1 MTRSYNLFTMN
12 LFNKIK
18 LQTPESVE
26 LEFTL
31 AGIGN
36 RAYALIIDYIILGF
50 TLFLSLVITI
60 FLTYQIDFV
69 LGDLQGK
76 ALQWLWAIEALIA
89 FVIYVGYF
97 VIFETIWQGQ
107 TPGKKRIKIRVIREN
122 GKPVRLTQSV
132 LRALLRPVDDIFFIG
147 VFFIAFAKKEQRI
160 GDLVAGTVVIQDEQT
175 IKSANFP
182 ISDEAKYL
190 AVQLRIET
198 EINNL
203 LPEDF
208 ATIRDY
214 LQRRKMMI
222 LKYQH
227 QLSRKLADRVKEI
240 IGLENIPDNYSNNQF
255 LEAIYLAY
263 QQTFYSEK

>member
-1 MTRSYNLFTMN
+1 MS

-36 RAYALIIDYIILGF
+36 RAYALAIDYIILGF
-50 TLFLSLVITI
+50 TLLLSLILTI
-60 FLTYQIDFV
+60 FLTYQITSDMGSF
-69 LGDLQGK
+69 LGSFQGE
-76 ALQWLWAIEALIA
+76 ALKWLWAIEALIA
-89 FVIYVGYF
+89 FTIYVGYF

-107 TPGKKRIKIRVIREN
+107 TPGKKRVKIRVICDD
-122 GKPVRLTQSV
+122 GKPVRLPQAV
-132 LRALLRPVDDIFFIG
+132 LRALLRPVDDILFVG
-147 VFFIAFAKKEQRI
+147 VFFIVLAKKEKRI
-160 GDLVAGTVVIQDEQT
+160 GDLVAGTIVIQDEQT
-175 IKSANFP
+175 TKSANFS
-182 ISDEAKYL
+182 ISDEAKDL
-190 AVQLRIET
+190 AIQLRIEA
-198 EINNL
+198 EITNL

-227 QLSRKLADRVKEI
+227 QLSRKLANQVKEI
-240 IGLENIPDNYSNNQF
+240 IGLENIPDNYSHNQF

-263 QQTFYSEK
+263 QQTFSSE

>member
-1 MTRSYNLFTMN
+1 MG

-36 RAYALIIDYIILGF
+36 RAYALIIDYVILGF
-50 TLFLSLVITI
+50 SLILSLVITI
-60 FLTYQIDFV
+60 FLTYQINAGIVDF
-69 LGDLQGK
+69 LGEFQGK
-76 ALQWLWAIEALIA
+76 ALQWLWAIEALVA
-89 FVIYVGYF
+89 FIIYVGYF

-107 TPGKKRIKIRVIREN
+107 TPGKKRIKIRVICDD
-122 GKPVRLTQSV
+122 GKPVRLSQSV
-132 LRALLRPVDDIFFIG
+132 LRALLRPVDDILFIG
-147 VFFIAFAKKEQRI
+147 VFFIAFTKKEKRI
-160 GDLVAGTVVIQDEQT
+160 GDLVAGTLVIQDEQS

-182 ISDEAKYL
+182 ISDEARDL
-190 AVQLRIET
+190 AIQLRIET

-227 QLSRKLADRVKEI
+227 QLSRKLAHQTKEI
-240 IGLENIPDNYSNNQF
+240 IRLENIPENYSNNQF

-263 QQTFYSEK
+263 QQTFFSE

>member
-1 MTRSYNLFTMN
+1 MS
-12 LFNKIK
+12 LFNEVK

-36 RAYALIIDYIILGF
+36 RAYALLIDYIILG
-50 TLFLSLVITI
+50 LVLLLSLVITI
-60 FLTYQIDFV
+60 FLTYQISAG
-69 LGDLQGK
+69 LGSFLGNFQGR
-76 ALQWLWAIEALIA
+76 ALQWLWAIEAFIA
-89 FVIYVGYF
+89 FIVYVGYF

-107 TPGKKRIKIRVIREN
+107 TPGKKRIKIRVICDD
-122 GKPVRLTQSV
+122 GKPVRLSQTV
-132 LRALLRPVDDIFFIG
+132 LRALLRPIDNISSIG
-147 VFFIAFAKKEQRI
+147 VFLIVFTKKEKRI
-160 GDLVAGTVVIQDEQT
+160 GDLMAGTIVIQDEDT
-175 IKSANFP
+175 IKSVNFP
-182 ISDEAKYL
+182 ISDEAKDL
-190 AVQLRIET
+190 AIQLRIET
-198 EINNL
+198 EIDNL

-227 QLSRKLADRVKEI
+227 QVSRKLADRVKEI
-240 IGLENIPDNYSNNQF
+240 ILLENIPDNYSHNQF

-263 QQTFYSEK
+263 QQTFLSK